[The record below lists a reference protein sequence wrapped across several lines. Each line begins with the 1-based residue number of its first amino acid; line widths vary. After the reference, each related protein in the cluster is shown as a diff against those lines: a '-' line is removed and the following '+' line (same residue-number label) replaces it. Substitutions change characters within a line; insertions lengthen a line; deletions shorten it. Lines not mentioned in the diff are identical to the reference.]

1 MVIICQ
7 NVSYNILQQVM
18 YVLYVLHQQV
28 PLLGTIKFWRNRDL
42 LQKKPKAS
50 CPKVGFWCTRSRHAN
65 QKFTF
70 IK

>member
-42 LQKKPKAS
+42 LQKKAKSKLPKGWLL
-50 CPKVGFWCTRSRHAN
+50 VY
-65 QKFTF
+65 
-70 IK
+70 